1 MKKARVLL
9 AEDHVLVAEGLTRL
23 LETDFTLVGTV
34 ADGRALVKAV
44 KEHTPDIA
52 IIDIS
57 LPLLNGLEAARQIKK
72 SEPHTKLIFL
82 TMHSEANFVRDAFKA
97 GGSGYILKKSATAE
111 LVFAIKEVY
120 QGGTYVSPS
129 IAQGLI
135 NQALS
140 PSSIHQESHG
150 ASPDQLTP
158 RQLEILQLVAE
169 GKCNKDIAVVL
180 SLAVKTVEFHKTR
193 IMQIL
198 GLKSTS
204 ELTKYAIAHGIISI
218 EPLDPL

>member
-9 AEDHVLVAEGLTRL
+9 AEDHVLVAEGLVKL

-34 ADGRALVKAV
+34 NDGRALVKAV
-44 KEHTPDIA
+44 KEHTPDVA

-72 SEPHTKLIFL
+72 NEPHTKLIFL
-82 TMHSEANFVRDAFKA
+82 TMHSEANFVTEAFKA
-97 GGSGYILKKSATAE
+97 GGSGYILKKSAPAE

-129 IAQGLI
+129 IAQALI
-135 NQALS
+135 DQALS

-150 ASPDQLTP
+150 ARPDQLTP

-169 GKCNKDIAVVL
+169 GKCNKDIGVVL

-193 IMQIL
+193 IMHIL

>member
-9 AEDHVLVAEGLTRL
+9 AEDHVLVSEGLAKL
-23 LETDFTLVGTV
+23 LENDCTLVGIV
-34 ADGRALVKAV
+34 ADGRALVQAV
-44 KEHTPDIA
+44 KELTPDIA

-72 SEPHTKLIFL
+72 CEPQTKLIFL
-82 TMHSEANFVRDAFKA
+82 TMHAEENFVKDAFQA

-120 QGGTYVSPS
+120 QGRTYVSPS
-129 IAQGLI
+129 IAQGI
-135 NQALS
+135 VNQALN
-140 PSSIHQESHG
+140 PSATPPDPQEPG
-150 ASPDQLTP
+150 PAQLTQ

-169 GKCNKDIAVVL
+169 GKSNKDIAL
-180 SLAVKTVEFHKTR
+180 ILNLAVKTVEFHKTR
-193 IMQIL
+193 IMQLL
-198 GLKSTS
+198 GLKTTS

-218 EPLDPL
+218 EML

>member
-9 AEDHVLVAEGLTRL
+9 AEDHVLVAEGLTKL
-23 LETDFTLVGTV
+23 LEADFTLVGTV
-34 ADGRALVKAV
+34 ADGRALVQMV
-44 KEHTPDIA
+44 KEQTPDIA

-72 SEPHTKLIFL
+72 CEPQTKIIFL
-82 TMHSEANFVRDAFKA
+82 TMHSEENFVRDAFKA

-120 QGGTYVSPS
+120 QGRTYVSPS

-135 NQALS
+135 NQALAP
-140 PSSIHQESHG
+140 PSTLPQKAQETEP
-150 ASPDQLTP
+150 AQLTQ

-169 GKCNKDIAVVL
+169 GKSNKDIAVIL

-198 GLKSTS
+198 GLKTTS

-218 EPLDPL
+218 ESL